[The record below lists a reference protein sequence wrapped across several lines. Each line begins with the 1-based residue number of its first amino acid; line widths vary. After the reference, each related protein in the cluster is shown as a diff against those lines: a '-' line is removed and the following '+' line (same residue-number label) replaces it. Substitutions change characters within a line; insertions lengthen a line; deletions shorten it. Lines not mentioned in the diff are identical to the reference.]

1 MLSGGAFPLS
11 SSQVSSMVYSA
22 TFLLA
27 AASKSVAEQ
36 NMLDASKSFYNG
48 IAILFCV
55 TGLSKFIS
63 AASFSKYLMILS
75 FY

>member
-1 MLSGGAFPLS
+1 MLPGGAFPLS
-11 SSQVSSMVYSA
+11 SSQTSSMVCSA

-27 AASKSVAEQ
+27 AASKNVAEQ
-36 NMLDASKSFYNG
+36 TMLDASKSFYYG

-63 AASFSKYLMILS
+63 AVSFSKYLMVLS